1 MRTGSHLQ
9 ALFKSRH
16 REEFA
21 WFSLATSLPLV
32 SMDADR
38 AARRI
43 VEAIAG
49 AQGGDRPDAAGQ
61 GLIRINGLAPATTA
75 RALSLV
81 SRLLPSPDGI
91 GTERRAGEDSRSSVP
106 TPLIALGDRA
116 AEDLQRHA
124 G

>member
-43 VEAIAG
+43 VEAIAVRR
-49 AQGGDRPDAAGQ
+49 AEIVLTPQAKA
-61 GLIRINGLAPATTA
+61 LIRINGLAPATTA

-91 GTERRAGEDSRSSVP
+91 GTERRAGEDSRGSVP